1 MVVLIGRLTRD
12 PELRYLPSGT
22 ALCTFGIATNRS
34 WTDKNTNDKK
44 EEVMFID
51 ITTFARSAEIANQYL
66 KKGNKVLVE
75 GRLALEQ
82 WNDQY
87 GKKRSR
93 HVVKADTIQFM
104 ETKVQTQANQQ
115 NDYTQSTTSN
125 HKSQTQPHQQSE
137 LQTQEHSM
145 HSGTKDS
152 KNDID
157 NNEEI
162 PF

>member
-1 MVVLIGRLTRD
+1 MFNKVVLIGRLTRD

-87 GKKRSR
+87 GKKE
-93 HVVKADTIQFM
+93 ADT
-104 ETKVQTQANQQ
+104 
-115 NDYTQSTTSN
+115 
-125 HKSQTQPHQQSE
+125 
-137 LQTQEHSM
+137 L
-145 HSGTKDS
+145 
-152 KNDID
+152 
-157 NNEEI
+157 
-162 PF
+162 